1 MAQANERKSVLR
13 QLGLDRIA
21 TALFSSERNFGEKD
35 SSARDSEP
43 TEDGPS
49 VGRESESGGAT
60 RGRILTPEERIV
72 ELVEERGGRMKQAE
86 VVANIE
92 WSESTVSRKLQRL
105 ESSGEV
111 TRCQLG
117 REKVVYLPGCEPAAL
132 ASPFADDEDE
142 KAPLVH

>member
-1 MAQANERKSVLR
+1 MAQANERKGVLR

-21 TALFSSERNFGEKD
+21 TALFSSERTFDQED
-35 SSARDSEP
+35 SSTPDAEP
-43 TEDGPS
+43 TEEEPP
-49 VGRESESGGAT
+49 VGNESESGGAT
-60 RGRILTPEERIV
+60 RGPILTPEERIV
-72 ELVEERGGRMKQAE
+72 ELVHDSGGRMKQAE
-86 VVANIE
+86 VVANVE

-105 ESSGEV
+105 ESGGQV

-142 KAPLVH
+142 KTPLVH